1 MQSLALKMPKAFD
14 LPKVG
19 EVVEGM
25 VMKKSAKNLYID
37 LGIWGIGIVY
47 GIEFANAQEIIK
59 NLKVGNP
66 VFAKIVEVENEA
78 GFRELSLAE
87 AKEQKSWDLIRELK
101 RTNQVTITKI
111 LSVNRGGLIVEI
123 SGIAGFLPVS
133 QLASEH
139 YPRVEGGDK
148 NKILEELSKFV
159 GEEFRIRILD
169 FDIKENKLI
178 VSEKAAEEEHLKRA
192 IEHYKIG
199 DIINGSVSGVV
210 DWGVFVKWPAS
221 NATPASNA
229 SRSDAGWHSVAG
241 GPSFAPQSGA
251 AEGKPV
257 EEEMLEGL
265 IHISELDWQLVEN
278 PADLVKVGDNV
289 TAQVIDI
296 ANDRISLSLKRLKVD
311 PWKTAS
317 ELLQKGMIIDG
328 LVKKFNPYG
337 AFVEINCLPAADLP
351 PAPPELQRGEKGD
364 HPNESLQGLCH
375 ISEFGSE
382 EKMKATLEVGKKYQF
397 KLLAFTPEEH
407 KMSLGI
413 LKDEKV

>member
-1 MQSLALKMPKAFD
+1 MQILASKMPKAFD

-19 EVVEGM
+19 EVIEGR
-25 VMKKSAKNLYID
+25 VIKKSARNLYID

-47 GIEFANAQEIIK
+47 GREFTNAQEIIK
-59 NLKVGNP
+59 NLKSGDP
-66 VFAKIVEVENEA
+66 IFAKLVEVENES

-101 RTNQVTITKI
+101 KTNQAVTTKI

-159 GEEFRIRILD
+159 GEEFKIRILD
-169 FDIKENKLI
+169 FDVKENKLI
-178 VSEKAAEEEHLKRA
+178 VSERAAEEEHLKRA
-192 IEHYKIG
+192 MRRYKIG
-199 DIINGSVSGVV
+199 DVVNGSVSGVV
-210 DWGVFVKWPAS
+210 DWGVFIKWPA
-221 NATPASNA
+221 
-229 SRSDAGWHSVAG
+229 
-241 GPSFAPQSGA
+241 FAPQNGA
-251 AEGKPV
+251 SAGKPT
-257 EEEMLEGL
+257 EEEILEGL

-278 PADLVKVGDNV
+278 PADLVKVGDEV
-289 TAQVIDI
+289 VAQIIDI

-317 ELLQKGMIIDG
+317 ELLEKGMIIEG

-337 AFVEINCLPAADLP
+337 AFIEIICHPT
-351 PAPPELQRGEKGD
+351 GD
-364 HPNESLQGLCH
+364 ECLQGLCH
-375 ISEFGSE
+375 ISEFGSD
-382 EKMKATLEVGKKYQF
+382 EKMNAALEVGKKYQF
-397 KLLAFTPEEH
+397 KILAFVPEEH
-407 KMSLGI
+407 RMSLGV
-413 LKDEKV
+413 L

>member
-1 MQSLALKMPKAFD
+1 MQNLALKMPKAFD
-14 LPKVG
+14 WPKVG
-19 EVVEGM
+19 EVIEGR

-47 GIEFANAQEIIK
+47 GIEFINAQDIIK
-59 NLKVGNP
+59 NLKIGSQ
-66 VFAKIVEVENEA
+66 VFAKIVEVQNES

-87 AKEQKSWDLIRELK
+87 AKAQKSWDLIRELK
-101 RTNQVTITKI
+101 KTNQAVTTKI

-159 GEEFRIRILD
+159 GLEFKIRVLD
-169 FDIKENKLI
+169 FDVKENKLI

-192 IEHYKIG
+192 IERYKIG

-210 DWGVFVKWPAS
+210 DWGVFVKWPACQPL
-221 NATPASNA
+221 TLQAS
-229 SRSDAGWHSVAG
+229 AG
-241 GPSFAPQSGA
+241 GAM
-251 AEGKPV
+251 

-278 PADLVKVGDNV
+278 PSDLVKVGDEV
-289 TAQVIDI
+289 AAQIIDI
-296 ANDRISLSLKRLKVD
+296 ANDRISLSLKRLKID

-317 ELLQKGMIIDG
+317 ELLEKGMIVDG

-337 AFVEINCLPAADLP
+337 AFVEIMC
-351 PAPPELQRGEKGD
+351 
-364 HPNESLQGLCH
+364 HSNECLQGLCH
-375 ISEFGSE
+375 ISEFGSD
-382 EKMKATLEVGKKYQF
+382 EKMNAALEVGKKYQF
-397 KLLAFTPEEH
+397 KILAFVPEEH
-407 KMSLGI
+407 RMSLGV
-413 LKDEKV
+413 LKEEKV